1 MGLIKGV
8 KSVIG
13 GYPGGWKKHA
23 RGFQGEATPSFSQPT
38 SPDDRRS
45 LVPAL
50 GLREYWYPALPAKDI
65 SSKKPVGLRLL
76 GEDLVFFKDK
86 IGEVQALWD
95 YCPHRGVYLSFGAC
109 HFEGFISCAYHGAT
123 FDGDGE
129 CVEFITEGP
138 DSKMVGRL
146 KAKKFPTVTKKGI
159 VFVWMGEAE
168 PVPPEE
174 DIPPEFFE
182 GKETQVWTTFR
193 YWNCNWM
200 IALENTS
207 DAHNAFWVHKNA
219 LRVMFSSRG
228 ALGGRARTPLG
239 YRSEVVNGKTA
250 VVVNNAETASY
261 YVDPSTGKIPYK
273 MYYPR
278 VGGHWPKS
286 SWRLSW
292 VWAFR
297 LLDRLTGSGRR
308 GVVRQ
313 RQKDPLIPDDWQGGS
328 MRLPGMQRLIPLY
341 TRWCVPVEKDLTRTV
356 YTRFRRHSSVV
367 GRFVAS
373 LKFQLFI
380 NFLNHF
386 NFSDQDYDAMRT
398 TRWQHPEYL
407 SATDSHLVAERRLI
421 TEHGR
426 GNKRV
431 VDVAEVTTAE
441 AQVVEAHEQQGVNWE
456 NDYGQVRA
464 DSPKRNKTGAKTP
477 TGS

>member
-1 MGLIKGV
+1 MGLITGTRKI
-8 KSVIG
+8 IG
-13 GYPGGWKKHA
+13 GYPGGWKQYA
-23 RGFQGEATPSFSQPT
+23 RGYQGDATPPFEQPT
-38 SPDDRRS
+38 NPDDRRS

-50 GLREYWYPALPAKDI
+50 GLREYWYPAVPSKDV
-65 SSKKPVGLRLL
+65 SSKKPVGLKLL
-76 GEDLVFFKDK
+76 GDDLVLFKDK
-86 IGEVQALWD
+86 NGEVQALWD
-95 YCPHRGVYLSFGAC
+95 YCPHRGVYLSFGDC

-146 KAKKFPTVTKKGI
+146 KAKKFPTITKKGI
-159 VFVWMGEAE
+159 VFVWMGEGE

-207 DAHNAFWVHKNA
+207 DAHNAFWVHRNA

-228 ALGGRARTPLG
+228 AQGGRPRTPLG
-239 YRSEVVNGKTA
+239 YRSEVVNGKMA
-250 VVVNNAETASY
+250 VVVNNAETGNY
-261 YVDPSTGKIPYK
+261 YADPVTGKIPYK

-278 VGGHWPKS
+278 IGAYWPKS

-292 VWAFR
+292 VWAFK
-297 LLDRLTGSGRR
+297 LLDRLTGSGQR
-308 GVVRQ
+308 GAVRQ
-313 RQKDPLIPDDWQGGS
+313 RVKDTLIPDDWQGGS

-341 TRWCVPVEKDLTRTV
+341 TRWCVAVEKDLTRTV
-356 YTRFRRHSSVV
+356 YTRFRRHKTPV
-367 GRFVAS
+367 GRFFAS
-373 LKFQLFI
+373 LKYNLFI
-380 NFLNHF
+380 NFLSNF

-431 VDVAEVTTAE
+431 VDVAAVTTAE
-441 AQVVEAHEQQGVNWE
+441 AQVVEGHQQLGVDWRD
-456 NDYGQVRA
+456 DYGQVRTA
-464 DSPKRNKTGAKTP
+464 DEPEAAKA
-477 TGS
+477 